1 MRRLPLLVLGLLSS
15 LLASTASAIP
25 LSGEL
30 KPPKGSPADAFVNC
44 ASASAEV
51 LRWSP
56 AAGPL
61 ASYVAD
67 AYLDKTDVFIALG
80 YDSAG
85 FWSAEGDPG
94 SDGCDSCGRLFL
106 RHTSFSGEK
115 LSEHQIGQGL
125 DSDPDREDAKAR
137 RAAIKRKIFTVA
149 KGPLDVRALR
159 HDFTLSLPKH
169 DADGKIESFSGWFA
183 EVKTRDGALLRYAI
197 VTTSSM
203 CWCSSAWRAYTLAA
217 PKKKAPSAGAAK

>member
-1 MRRLPLLVLGLLSS
+1 MRTLAAVTVGALFS
-15 LLASTASAIP
+15 LLTSTASAIP

-30 KPPKGSPADAFVNC
+30 KPPAGSPPDAFVSC

-61 ASYVAD
+61 ASYVTD

-94 SDGCDSCGRLFL
+94 NDGCDSCGRLFL
-106 RHTSFSGEK
+106 RHTGFDGK
-115 LSEHQIGQGL
+115 QLSQHQIGQGL
-125 DSDPDREDAKAR
+125 DNDPDRDDAKAR
-137 RAAIKRKIFTVA
+137 RAAIKQKIFAVA
-149 KGPLDVRALR
+149 KGPLDVAALR
-159 HDFTLSLPKH
+159 HDFTMSLPKH
-169 DADGKIESFSGWFA
+169 DADGHIDRFSGWFA
-183 EVKTRDGALLRYAI
+183 EVKKKDGAVLRYAI
-197 VTTSSM
+197 VSSSFM
-203 CWCSSAWRAYTLAA
+203 CWCSSSWRAYTLAA
-217 PKKKAPSAGAAK
+217 PPKQ